1 MAADPILISVPQT
14 RLVPARA
21 QAGAIRS
28 AAADYWALT
37 KPEVNLLI
45 AIATFTGFCVAVPG
59 PLREFPWLRMV
70 HTLLGTLLVASGTG
84 TLNQYVER
92 SFDAQMR
99 RTARRPLAAG
109 RLKPPAVLWFGIAF
123 ASLGSIYLATAVN
136 LLASLLAIVTL
147 LSYLFLYTPL
157 KRKTPLCI
165 LVGAFPGA
173 MPPLIGW
180 AAASGR
186 LSLHAWILYA
196 ILFLWQFPHFMAIAW
211 IYREDY
217 DRAGCL
223 VLPRG
228 QARVSF
234 VTLQTILPLLA
245 LVPLSLLPALAGQP
259 SIFYFTGALLLSLG
273 FSFYGVQF
281 VLRRSNASACRLLL
295 ASIIYLP
302 SLLVLIV
309 LLRGWRAL

>member
-1 MAADPILISVPQT
+1 MAADPILIITTRT
-14 RLVPARA
+14 RLAPAGG
-21 QAGAIRS
+21 QAGPIRS

-45 AIATFTGFCVAVPG
+45 AIATFAGFYLACPR
-59 PLREFPWLRMV
+59 PLDDFPWLLLV
-70 HTLLGTLLVASGTG
+70 NTLLGTLLVASGTG

-157 KRKTPLCI
+157 KRRTPLCT

-180 AAASGR
+180 AAAHGR
-186 LSLHAWILYA
+186 LSAEAWVLYA
-196 ILFLWQFPHFMAIAW
+196 ILFFWQFPHFLAIAW
-211 IYREDY
+211 MYREDY
-217 DRAGCL
+217 ARAGFHMLPLSDLEGRFTAREIL
-223 VLPRG
+223 VFTFALLP
-228 QARVSF
+228 VS
-234 VTLQTILPLLA
+234 ILPVFMGHAGLIYLCGAMVLGLFFLYSGARLAISRSKLLA
-245 LVPLSLLPALAGQP
+245 K
-259 SIFYFTGALLLSLG
+259 
-273 FSFYGVQF
+273 
-281 VLRRSNASACRLLL
+281 RLLF
-295 ASIIYLP
+295 ASI
-302 SLLVLIV
+302 
-309 LLRGWRAL
+309 